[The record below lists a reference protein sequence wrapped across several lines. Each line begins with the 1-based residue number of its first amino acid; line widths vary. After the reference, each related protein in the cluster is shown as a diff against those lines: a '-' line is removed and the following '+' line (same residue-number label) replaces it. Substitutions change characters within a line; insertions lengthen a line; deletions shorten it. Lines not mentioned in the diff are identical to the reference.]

1 MVAGRL
7 LGTPELTTLGISAA
21 ALIGGAAMWTR
32 SRTTP
37 LELLRSVR
45 PGRVHV
51 GGDAR
56 VDLEIVALA
65 RSPQVTITDAFDDGR
80 RAARFLTP
88 ALERGQRGRAA
99 YRIPTDRRGR
109 FSIGPAVVG
118 IADPF
123 GLTARVVALGDADE
137 VVVAPRVHELR
148 AARGAPGERRASAS
162 RRAAVPV
169 ASPAHDEFLALR
181 EYAVG
186 DDLRRIH
193 WRTTAR
199 TGDLMV
205 REDEAAWQPH
215 TIVILDNR
223 VGVHHGP
230 SYEAAIEAT
239 ASIGIRLQRSGRN
252 SEITTTSGRTIG
264 HGPTGGVSRESRLLD
279 ELAGLTPEVD
289 SSLGP
294 MVARL
299 RATQRRGLIVI
310 VTGAPTDVA
319 TFTGLASPST
329 PIVLVVC
336 AEGLAPA
343 GANPSVVDG
352 RPGQFVASWNAA
364 MTRTRDTRR
373 RGVSA

>member
-1 MVAGRL
+1 MVCGCH
-7 LGTPELTTLGISAA
+7 AA
-21 ALIGGAAMWTR
+21 SS
-32 SRTTP
+32 SRTIRSP
-37 LELLRSVR
+37 VRAVVRQWIRRSVR
-45 PGRVHV
+45 PTRVHV

-56 VDLEIVALA
+56 VDLELVALA

-109 FSIGPAVVG
+109 FSIGPAIVG

-123 GLTARVVALGDADE
+123 GLTARVVQLDGADE

-148 AARGAPGERRASAS
+148 AARGTPGQRRASAS

-169 ASPAHDEFLALR
+169 PSPAHDEFLALR

-223 VGVHHGP
+223 AGAHHGL

-252 SEITTTSGRTIG
+252 CAITTTTGRTIG
-264 HGPTGGVSRESRLLD
+264 HGQTGGVSRESRLLD
-279 ELAGLTPEVD
+279 ELAILTPDLD

-294 MVARL
+294 MLARL
-299 RATQRRGLIVI
+299 RGTPRRGLIVI
-310 VTGAPTDVA
+310 VTGAPTDLA
-319 TFTGLASPST
+319 AFTGLASPST

-336 AEGLAPA
+336 ADGPPPA
-343 GANPSVVDG
+343 GANTSVVDG
-352 RPGQFVASWNAA
+352 RPDQLVASWNAA
-364 MTRTRDTRR
+364 MTRSRDTRR